1 MQVVESTGIVVTPY
15 LEYPQL
21 LGVLLRM
28 LNESAPSVRH
38 EVLKARR
45 KPSCLLSAASHKWA
59 AMHACQNLLEP
70 LDGACNCLLSAMT
83 LRRDMSPLAGQT
95 CKLVHD

>member
-38 EVLKARR
+38 EVLKAC
-45 KPSCLLSAASHKWA
+45 PS
-59 AMHACQNLLEP
+59 
-70 LDGACNCLLSAMT
+70 
-83 LRRDMSPLAGQT
+83 T
-95 CKLVHD
+95 CCC

>member
-1 MQVVESTGIVVTPY
+1 MLRRGWRADLRCGMQVVESTGIVVTPY

-38 EVLKARR
+38 EVLKAY
-45 KPSCLLSAASHKWA
+45 PS
-59 AMHACQNLLEP
+59 
-70 LDGACNCLLSAMT
+70 
-83 LRRDMSPLAGQT
+83 T
-95 CKLVHD
+95 CCY